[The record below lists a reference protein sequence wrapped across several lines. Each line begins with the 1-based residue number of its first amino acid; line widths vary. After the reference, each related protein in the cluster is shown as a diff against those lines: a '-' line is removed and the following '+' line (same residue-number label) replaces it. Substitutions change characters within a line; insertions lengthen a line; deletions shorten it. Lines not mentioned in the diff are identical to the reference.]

1 MDVLINGGHISQC
14 MKIPNHHT
22 VYFKYIQISR
32 WHLTLGKIKLLSF
45 LFYSPLPKQR
55 KCGNKENILPW
66 GRACVHACCS
76 SSNPMDYS
84 PPGSSLH
91 GIFQARILEWM
102 VIPSSRGSSPPR
114 DWTHVSYFSCI
125 GRRVHYH
132 YHHQINPR
140 AGLCFSNSSVHR
152 TRSGKCSRRHL
163 STSSP
168 TVRTMSPCFSQA
180 LSWPHGQ
187 DGAAE
192 RQRMYSTQQ
201 QAAKSVTLWKY
212 II

>member
-1 MDVLINGGHISQC
+1 MVVIFHN
-14 MKIPNHHT
+14 
-22 VYFKYIQISR
+22 VWRYQITTLYTLNIYKLVDDTSR
-32 WHLTLGKIKLLSF
+32 WEKENLSF

-55 KCGNKENILPW
+55 KCGNRENILPW
-66 GRACVHACCS
+66 CRACVRACCS

-91 GIFQARILEWM
+91 GIFQARILEWT

-132 YHHQINPR
+132 YHHQTNRR
-140 AGLCFSNSSVHR
+140 ARLCSR
-152 TRSGKCSRRHL
+152 TCAKCSRCHL

-168 TVRTMSPCFSQA
+168 TVRTMSLCSSQA